1 MLLRLGHTP
10 TGTVNAPSPEEGRGL
25 ECDKLSREGIDEHF
39 AGLMAKLI
47 ADVGPAAG
55 KTLTYTHIDSWE
67 NHAQNWTPRMREE
80 FQKRR
85 GYDPLPLLPVMTGR
99 VVDSLAV
106 SERFLWDLRKTI
118 AELNDENYAG
128 RLRELA
134 HQHGMKLSIEA
145 YGDGVFDDLSYAGRA
160 DSPMCEFWTGGGA
173 METAKE
179 MASAGHTYGRNI
191 VGAESFTATTA
202 VAKWMNHPFSIKAL
216 GDEAF
221 CNGVNRFV
229 FHRYAHQP
237 WLDRVPGM
245 TMGPWGIHYERTE
258 TWWEQ
263 TRPWHEYLARCNHLL
278 RQGLFVADLCY
289 LQTEG
294 SPSSMTFAPETAY
307 DFDGCSPEVLLTRM
321 SVRDGRLVLPDGMS
335 YRLLGLPPSETMTP
349 VLLGKIKELV
359 EAGATVVGPAPVK
372 SPSLSGYP
380 QCDARVREIAAELWG
395 DCDGKNVT
403 EHVCGK
409 GKVIWGKTPDA
420 VLAAMG
426 VPPDFRCQ
434 ISAQTVKPR
443 YIHRTAG
450 DTDIYFVANGSPRAV
465 DAECI
470 FRVKG
475 KRPEFWHPDT
485 GRIEPVAVYEEAA
498 DGTRIPIWFDPAG
511 SVFVVFRPGDGP
523 AADHAVAITC
533 DGKTVFGAARPAAEI
548 VVAKAM
554 YGVPGDA
561 ARTRDVTAQVRRRVG
576 RGEYAFR
583 VNSMADDGDPAPG
596 VTKRLIVNYTVGGN
610 PRTGSATDIEAIVLC
625 GESTPRDADVRMDD
639 GGRPYLELRKS
650 GHYTLTAASGK
661 TMDVNAVAMLDP
673 VEVSG
678 PWEVRFPAGWGVAGK
693 SRLR

>member
-1 MLLRLGHTP
+1 MPDRSLFHLGVDAPAEFGDSPANQKIDRRKIVDLTARLDKSGRLSWDAPPGKWMLLRLGHTP

-67 NHAQNWTPRMREE
+67 NHSQNWTPRMREE

-134 HQHGMKLSIEA
+134 HEHGMKLSIEA
-145 YGDGVFDDLSYAGRA
+145 YGDGLFDDLSYAGRA
-160 DSPMCEFWTGGGA
+160 DSPMCEFWMGGGA
-173 METAKE
+173 METVKE

-191 VGAESFTATTA
+191 VGAESFTAITA

-216 GDEAF
+216 GDAAF

-294 SPSSMTFAPETAY
+294 SPSSMTFAP
-307 DFDGCSPEVLLTRM
+307 
-321 SVRDGRLVLPDGMS
+321 RDGLRLR
-335 YRLLGLPPSETMTP
+335 RL
-349 VLLGKIKELV
+349 
-359 EAGATVVGPAPVK
+359 
-372 SPSLSGYP
+372 
-380 QCDARVREIAAELWG
+380 
-395 DCDGKNVT
+395 
-403 EHVCGK
+403 
-409 GKVIWGKTPDA
+409 
-420 VLAAMG
+420 
-426 VPPDFRCQ
+426 F
-434 ISAQTVKPR
+434 
-443 YIHRTAG
+443 
-450 DTDIYFVANGSPRAV
+450 
-465 DAECI
+465 
-470 FRVKG
+470 
-475 KRPEFWHPDT
+475 
-485 GRIEPVAVYEEAA
+485 
-498 DGTRIPIWFDPAG
+498 AG
-511 SVFVVFRPGDGP
+511 S
-523 AADHAVAITC
+523 AC
-533 DGKTVFGAARPAAEI
+533 
-548 VVAKAM
+548 
-554 YGVPGDA
+554 
-561 ARTRDVTAQVRRRVG
+561 
-576 RGEYAFR
+576 
-583 VNSMADDGDPAPG
+583 
-596 VTKRLIVNYTVGGN
+596 
-610 PRTGSATDIEAIVLC
+610 
-625 GESTPRDADVRMDD
+625 
-639 GGRPYLELRKS
+639 
-650 GHYTLTAASGK
+650 
-661 TMDVNAVAMLDP
+661 
-673 VEVSG
+673 
-678 PWEVRFPAGWGVAGK
+678 
-693 SRLR
+693 